1 LYLFIE
7 GDSEMV
13 VDKAK
18 NEIKR
23 ILVEATAA
31 QMEAEAR
38 GVGGGAGRYHVV

>member
-1 LYLFIE
+1 
-7 GDSEMV
+7 MV
-13 VDKAK
+13 VEKAK

-38 GVGGGAGRYHVV
+38 GGGPGGAGRYQVV